1 MSAPADPLDDLT
13 PAQREATLHL
23 AGPMLVVAGPGSGKT
38 RVITRRIAHLVSHG
52 VRPDAILAITFT
64 NKAAE
69 EMSRRVQTLVPLT
82 GAWVRTFHSTCAAVL
97 RRWPQS
103 AGLDAGFT
111 IYDGSDQAK
120 VVRQIIKSLG
130 VEAGTIKAS
139 PALSQISSWKADG
152 VSPADAIK
160 DAWTPERMAKARIY
174 EGYVKALAENN
185 AVDFDDLLTK
195 TVDALKK
202 DANLLAHLQARFEH
216 VLIDEYQDTS
226 PVQLQIARLFAAPQN
241 NLFVVG
247 DPDQS
252 IYAFR
257 KADIRNILDFE
268 EHYPGA
274 KIVRLEHNFRS
285 VKNVLR
291 CADALIAHNKSRRS
305 KKLLSDAVDGPKVRV
320 ISSWTEREEG
330 LAVADQILAAYGRGT
345 PYRDMAVFYR
355 VNAQSRALEAGLR
368 SRGIPYVIVKG
379 TEFYER
385 AEIKD
390 LLAYLKLIANPADK
404 ESAERVMTTPS
415 RGVGKAT
422 VDRVRELAREH
433 GWNARTAIRNAA
445 AHFPARAAS
454 GLRATAEVLD
464 AVERGR
470 DQPVAAML
478 RDIIR
483 LTQFEQYLRDA
494 YDEEA
499 DERIANVEELVGAA
513 TEYDAEA
520 GYESSLADFLTRVG
534 LVSDVDKYDPDAPRV
549 ALMTLHSAKGLEF
562 AEVIIA
568 GIEEGLLPHSRSA
581 DDPDALEEERRLFFV
596 GITRAKK
603 RLTLTYATSR
613 TARIAGPGFFAGES
627 RFLAELPQAELDVDR
642 TAGPAATPTG
652 LGGTWRNHADPR
664 EDADVRPF
672 VKKPHA
678 SHDFEADPVVDY
690 AADDDPSAALRVGL
704 DVEHPTFGPGK
715 VRRLMGRGPNAR
727 AVVFFERSGEKT
739 LALSHAKLSPL
750 GE

>member
-1 MSAPADPLDDLT
+1 MSETADPLSDLT
-13 PAQREATLHL
+13 PAQREAASHL

-38 RVITRRIAHLVSHG
+38 RVITRRIAHLVAHG

-69 EMSRRVQTLVPLT
+69 EMSRRVQTLVPAK
-82 GAWVRTFHSTCAAVL
+82 GAWVRTFHSTCAAIL
-97 RRWPQS
+97 RRWPKS
-103 AGLDAGFT
+103 GGLEPGFS
-111 IYDGSDQAK
+111 IYDGGDQAK
-120 VVRQIIKSLG
+120 VVRQVIKSLG
-130 VEAGTIKAS
+130 AEAGAIKPG
-139 PALSQISSWKADG
+139 PALAQVSAWKADG
-152 VSPADAIK
+152 VSPADALK

-174 EGYVKALAENN
+174 EGYVAALAENN

-195 TVDALKK
+195 TVDALTN
-202 DANLLAHLQARFEH
+202 DADLRAYLQARFEH

-226 PVQLQIARLFAAPQN
+226 PVQLRIARLLAAPQN

-274 KIVRLEHNFRS
+274 KVVRLEQNFRS
-285 VKNVLR
+285 VKHVLR
-291 CADALIAHNKSRRS
+291 AADALIAHNKSRRS
-305 KKLLSDAVDGPKVRV
+305 KRLISDAPDGAKVAV
-320 ISSWTEREEG
+320 ISAWTEREEG
-330 LAVADQILAAYGRGT
+330 LAVADRILAAYGRGT
-345 PYRDMAVFYR
+345 PYRDIAVFYR

-368 SRGIPYVIVKG
+368 TRGIPYVIVKG

-390 LLAYLKLIANPADK
+390 LLAYLKVIANPADK

-415 RGVGKAT
+415 RGVGAAT
-422 VDRVRELAREH
+422 VERVRALAREH
-433 GWNARTAIRNAA
+433 GWSARASIRNAA
-445 AHFPARAAS
+445 AHVPARAAA
-454 GLRATAEVLD
+454 GLRAAAEALD
-464 AVERGR
+464 TVERAREG
-470 DQPVAAML
+470 PVAQVL
-478 RDIIR
+478 REVR
-483 LTQFEQYLRDA
+483 RVTQFDKYLRDA

-499 DERIANVEELVGAA
+499 EERIANVEELVGAA
-513 TEYDAEA
+513 AEYDVEA
-520 GYESSLADFLTRVG
+520 GYEATLDGFLNKVG

-562 AEVIIA
+562 GEVIIA
-568 GIEEGLLPHSRSA
+568 GVEEGLLPHSRSA
-581 DDPDALEEERRLFFV
+581 DDPEALEEERRLFFV
-596 GITRAKK
+596 GITRAKR

-627 RFLAELPQAELDVDR
+627 RFLAELPQDELDVDR

-652 LGGTWRNHADPR
+652 LGGTWRTH
-664 EDADVRPF
+664 EDSAPRPF
-672 VKKPHA
+672 VKKER
-678 SHDFEADPVVDY
+678 STDGFEADPIVDY
-690 AADDDPSAALRVGL
+690 SADHDPSSALRVGL
-704 DVEHPTFGPGK
+704 DVQHPTFGPGK

-727 AVVFFERSGEKT
+727 AVVYFERAGEKT

>member
-1 MSAPADPLDDLT
+1 MSSPADPLADLT
-13 PAQREATLHL
+13 PSQKDAVLHGD
-23 AGPMLVVAGPGSGKT
+23 GPMLVVAGPGSGKT
-38 RVITRRIAHLVSHG
+38 RVITRRIAHLVARG

-64 NKAAE
+64 NKAAG
-69 EMSRRVQTLVPLT
+69 EMSRRVEEMCSAR
-82 GAWVRTFHSTCAAVL
+82 GAWVRTFHSTCAAIL

-103 AGLDAGFT
+103 AGLKPGFT
-111 IYDGSDQAK
+111 IYDGSDQSK
-120 VVRQIIKSLG
+120 VARQVIKELG
-130 VEAGTIKAS
+130 VATGTLKPGA
-139 PALSQISSWKADG
+139 ALAAISSWKSEG
-152 VSPADAIK
+152 ISPDAALA
-160 DAWTPERMAKARIY
+160 DAWTPERRSKALVF

-195 TVDALKK
+195 TVEALTK
-202 DANLLAHLQARFEH
+202 DANLRAHLQARFEH

-226 PVQLQIARLFAAPQN
+226 PVQLQIARLLAAPQN
-241 NLFVVG
+241 NVFVVG

-268 EHYPGA
+268 EHFPNA
-274 KIVRLEHNFRS
+274 KVVRLEENFRS
-285 VKNVLR
+285 VQNVLR
-291 CADALIAHNKSRRS
+291 CADALIANNKSRRA
-305 KKLLSDAVDGPKVRV
+305 KKLISTADDGPRVRV
-320 ISSWTEREEG
+320 ISAWSEREEG
-330 LAVADQILAAYGRGT
+330 LLVADQILAAYGRGT
-345 PYRDMAVFYR
+345 PYRDIAVFYR

-368 SRGIPYVIVKG
+368 TRGIPYVIVKG

-390 LLAYLKLIANPADK
+390 VLAYLKLIANPADK

-415 RGVGKAT
+415 RGVGAAT
-422 VDRVRELAREH
+422 VERVRALAREH
-433 GWNARTAIRNAA
+433 GWSAREAIRRAA
-445 AHFPARAAS
+445 DYMPARAAS
-454 GLRATAEVLD
+454 GLRAAAAALD
-464 AVERGR
+464 AAELAG
-470 DQPVAAML
+470 DGPVAAML
-478 RDIIR
+478 REVVR
-483 LTQFEQYLRDA
+483 ATHFEKHLRDS

-513 TEYDAEA
+513 AEYDNEA
-520 GYESSLADFLTRVG
+520 GYEGSLAGFLNKVG

-562 AEVIIA
+562 SEVIIS

-627 RFLAELPQAELDVDR
+627 RFLAELPHAQIDVDR
-642 TAGPAATPTG
+642 SAGPAGTPTG
-652 LGGTWRNHADPR
+652 LGGTWRTHADP
-664 EDADVRPF
+664 DARPF
-672 VKKPHA
+672 ERRRGA
-678 SHDFEADPVVDY
+678 AAEFEADPVVDY
-690 AADDDPSAALRVGL
+690 AADHDPSSALRVGL
-704 DVEHPTFGPGK
+704 AVQHPTFGPGK
-715 VRRLMGRGPNAR
+715 VRRLMGRGQSAR
-727 AVVFFERSGEKT
+727 AVVFFERAGEKT